1 MANLLCVV
9 YAELPRVGRYPDA
22 RSVSTSPER
31 ELTPTAPEKHE
42 HKRQGVMTP
51 RGRVCGFGH
60 WRPLVDTR
68 SLRLMSMRRGPS
80 SPVAR
85 EEIDHG

>member
-22 RSVSTSPER
+22 RSVSTSPVR

-42 HKRQGVMTP
+42 HKRRGVMTP
-51 RGRVCGFGH
+51 QGRVCGLGN
-60 WRPLVDTR
+60 WCAPADTG
-68 SLRLMSMRRGPS
+68 LYG
-80 SPVAR
+80 
-85 EEIDHG
+85 